1 MRLFVPVLAVL
12 LVVSC
17 QAAQPDSSEEDV
29 QLDGATF
36 QGGQLVGALE
46 KFKDIL
52 KHGNQKLNIPILDPF
67 RQAHMNIDL
76 EAKKL
81 FSVKGT
87 LDDTRA
93 VGLSNYKVNKGD
105 FTLAGL
111 KANVSLT
118 WDDISI
124 MTKYNVKGTLVDSIS
139 FFGNGNLSAVLKGLT
154 VTVDLK
160 LSVKDKKLYVAD
172 LVLHVHVKALPCKIT
187 GLFDDEEMSNTVS
200 QIITETAPGIL
211 DDYQNQISKYA
222 SPKVAELMNN
232 ILKNFTLKD
241 LMDLINGK

>member
-1 MRLFVPVLAVL
+1 MRSFVPVLAVL

-29 QLDGATF
+29 LLDGATL
-36 QGGQLVGALE
+36 QGGQLVGVLE
-46 KFKDIL
+46 KFKDVL
-52 KHGNQKLNIPILDPF
+52 KKGNAKLGIPILDPF
-67 RQAHMNIDL
+67 RQEHMNIDL

-87 LDDTRA
+87 LANTRA

-111 KANVSLT
+111 KANVNLT

-139 FFGNGNLSAVLKGLT
+139 FFGNGNLSVVIKGLA

-172 LVLHVHVKALPCKIT
+172 LVLHAHIKALPCKIT
-187 GLFDDEEMSNTVS
+187 GLYDDEDMSDTVS

-211 DDYQNQISKYA
+211 DDYQKQISEYA
-222 SPKVAELMNN
+222 SPKAAELLNN
-232 ILKNFTLKD
+232 ILKNYTLKELID
-241 LMDLINGK
+241 MINGK